1 MATSYVTNAVEKTG
15 VTTTFV
21 VVPLLVLATEG
32 ATVPAV
38 PQAGWM
44 DNLELNYTVTAGGP
58 PTVVS
63 AYLTWDVTGDIPLT
77 TVGTM
82 TPVAGQ
88 TVNKYGGAITIG
100 KWYRRPQLLATD
112 LTSTCTIYLWVKV
125 DAGTVT
131 FPVDGARLVC
141 TTDYSNQS

>member
-1 MATSYVTNAVEKTG
+1 MSTSYVTNAAEKTG
-15 VTTTFV
+15 VTTSYV
-21 VVPLLVLATEG
+21 VVPLLVLTTEG

-44 DNLELNYTVTAGGP
+44 DNLELNYTVTASGP

-77 TVGTM
+77 VVGTI

-88 TVNKYGGAITIG
+88 TANKYGGALTVG
-100 KWYRRPQLLATD
+100 KWYRRPQLLATN
-112 LTSTCTIYLWVKV
+112 LTTIYLWIKV

-131 FPVDGARLVC
+131 IPADGARLVC
-141 TTDYSNQS
+141 TTDYCNQS